1 MKGTCARGNR
11 HSLIVYK
18 EEASTI
24 GSLNTKEQNNV
35 HNVNS
40 VCKFDD
46 EPKQASEMKGIP
58 ANITE
63 QGNVKIVV
71 QS

>member
-1 MKGTCARGNR
+1 MKGTCGRGNR
-11 HSLIVYK
+11 HSLIIYK
-18 EEASTI
+18 DKASTV
-24 GSLNTKEQNNV
+24 GSLITKEQK
-35 HNVNS
+35 NVNS

-46 EPKQASEMKGIP
+46 EPKQASEIKAIP

-63 QGNVKIVV
+63 QGNVDIVV